1 MNIHHLELF
10 YYVARSGGISRAVQ
24 RMPYGIQQPALSS
37 QILLL
42 EDDLGTK
49 LFERSPFR
57 LTPAGEELYAFVRP
71 FFDNIATVGARLRK
85 QSKQSVPSIRIGA
98 SEFVLRD
105 HLPAVIERLRTQH
118 PQIHLSLRSGY
129 DPELLAWVLD
139 RQIDLA
145 VTAMESRPQPVI
157 RCLRLMR
164 LPLVLLVPRKSRIK
178 SAAELWA
185 QKFVKEPLISMPS
198 FEPIAR
204 VFQKGLQRLKVDW
217 PTAIEAS
224 SMDMITWYVAKGDGI
239 GLSVQF
245 ALGEKPAGV
254 RVLPLE
260 GFAPLEVAAFWRG
273 APTPLIRAI
282 IEEGQRYVR
291 ENWPEWQCD
300 DTLK

>member
-1 MNIHHLELF
+1 MNIHYLELF

-42 EDDLGTK
+42 EEDLGTK
-49 LFERSPFR
+49 LFERNPFR

-71 FFDNIATVGARLRK
+71 FFENLATVGARLR
-85 QSKQSVPSIRIGA
+85 KQSVPSIRIGA

-105 HLPAVIERLRTQH
+105 HLPAVIGRLRAQH

-145 VTAMESRPQPVI
+145 LTAMESRPPPVI

-164 LPLVLLVPRKSRIK
+164 LPLVLLVSRRSKIK

-185 QKFVKEPLISMPS
+185 HKLVKEPLISLPS
-198 FEPIAR
+198 FEPITR

-217 PTAIEAS
+217 PAAIEAS
-224 SMDMITWYVAKGDGI
+224 SMDMVTWYVANGHGI
-239 GLSVQF
+239 GLSVRF
-245 ALGEKPAGV
+245 ALAEKPAGV

-273 APTPLIRAI
+273 APTPMIRAI

-291 ENWPEWQCD
+291 AHWPQWQCD

>member
-1 MNIHHLELF
+1 VNIHFLELF

-42 EDDLGTK
+42 EEDLGTK

-57 LTPAGEELYAFVRP
+57 LTAEGEELYAFVRP
-71 FFDNIATVGARLRK
+71 FFENLTTVAARLRK
-85 QSKQSVPSIRIGA
+85 ESVPSIRIGA

-105 HLPAVIERLRTQH
+105 HLPAVIERLRAQH
-118 PQIHLSLRSGY
+118 PRIHLSLRSGY
-129 DPELLAWVLD
+129 DPELMAGVLD

-145 VTAMESRPQPVI
+145 LTAMESRPQPVI

-164 LPLVLLVPRKSRIK
+164 LPLVLLVPRKSKLK
-178 SAAELWA
+178 SAAALWA
-185 QKFVKEPLISMPS
+185 QKRVKEPLISMPS
-198 FEPIAR
+198 FEPITR
-204 VFQKGLQRLKVDW
+204 LFQKRLERLKVEW

-224 SMDMITWYVAKGDGI
+224 SMDMITWYVANGHGI

-260 GFAPLEVAAFWRG
+260 DFPPLEVAAFWRG

-282 IEEGQRYVR
+282 IEEGQRYVH
-291 ENWPEWQCD
+291 ENWPQWQCD
-300 DTLK
+300 ETLK

>member
-1 MNIHHLELF
+1 VNIHHLELF

-42 EDDLGTK
+42 EEDVGTK

-57 LTPAGEELYAFVRP
+57 LTPEGEELYAFVRP
-71 FFDNIATVGARLRK
+71 FFENLATVGARLRK
-85 QSKQSVPSIRIGA
+85 ESLPSIRIGA
-98 SEFVLRD
+98 SEFVLRE
-105 HLPAVIERLRTQH
+105 HLPAVIERLRAQH

-145 VTAMESRPQPVI
+145 LTAMETRPQPVI

-164 LPLVLLVPRKSRIK
+164 LPLVLLVSRRSKIK

-185 QKFVKEPLISMPS
+185 HKLVKEPLISLPS
-198 FEPIAR
+198 FEPITR
-204 VFQKGLQRLKVDW
+204 VFQKGLQRLKVEW

-224 SMDMITWYVAKGDGI
+224 SMDMVTWYVANGDGI

-245 ALGEKPAGV
+245 ALAEKPAGV

-291 ENWPEWQCD
+291 ENWPQWQCD
-300 DTLK
+300 DTLN

>member
-1 MNIHHLELF
+1 VNIHHLELF

-42 EDDLGTK
+42 EEDVGTK

-57 LTPAGEELYAFVRP
+57 LTPKGEELYAFVRP
-71 FFDNIATVGARLRK
+71 FFENLATVGARLRK
-85 QSKQSVPSIRIGA
+85 ESVPSIRIGA
-98 SEFVLRD
+98 SEFVLRE
-105 HLPAVIERLRTQH
+105 HLPAVIERLRAQH

-145 VTAMESRPQPVI
+145 LTAMETRPQPVI

-164 LPLVLLVPRKSRIK
+164 LPLVLLVSRRSKIK
-178 SAAELWA
+178 SATELWA
-185 QKFVKEPLISMPS
+185 HKLVKEPLISLPS
-198 FEPIAR
+198 FEPITR
-204 VFQKGLQRLKVDW
+204 VFQKGLQRLKVEW

-224 SMDMITWYVAKGDGI
+224 SMDMVTWYVANGDGI

-245 ALGEKPAGV
+245 ALAEKPAGV
-254 RVLPLE
+254 RMLPLE

-291 ENWPEWQCD
+291 ENWPQWQCD
-300 DTLK
+300 DTLN

>member
-1 MNIHHLELF
+1 VNIHHLELF

-42 EDDLGTK
+42 EEDVGTK

-57 LTPAGEELYAFVRP
+57 LTPKGEELYAFVRP
-71 FFDNIATVGARLRK
+71 FFENLATVGARLRK
-85 QSKQSVPSIRIGA
+85 ESLPSIRIGA
-98 SEFVLRD
+98 SEFVLRE
-105 HLPAVIERLRTQH
+105 HLPAVIERLRAQH

-145 VTAMESRPQPVI
+145 LTAMETRPQPVI

-164 LPLVLLVPRKSRIK
+164 LPLVLLVSRRSKIK

-185 QKFVKEPLISMPS
+185 HKLVKEPLISLPS
-198 FEPIAR
+198 FEPITR
-204 VFQKGLQRLKVDW
+204 VFQKGLQRLKVEW

-224 SMDMITWYVAKGDGI
+224 SMDMVTWYVANGDGI

-245 ALGEKPAGV
+245 ALAEKPAGV

-291 ENWPEWQCD
+291 ENWPQWQCD